1 MRQSCQCWSK
11 CKPEIES
18 LKMIERLYKACICKI
33 EKTTVSF
40 LLLRIYKLFLFIHVC
55 FVSKFQKYNRLTLS
69 MSTQNYTECL
79 QTKYGSRR
87 DFNFKEISILTHSVR
102 NSKKTKNKMATWTE
116 VEKWRKYSN
125 IFTLAYI
132 KNDVILS

>member
-1 MRQSCQCWSK
+1 
-11 CKPEIES
+11 
-18 LKMIERLYKACICKI
+18 MIKRLYKACICKI

-40 LLLRIYKLFLFIHVC
+40 LLLRIYVIFFIHVC
-55 FVSKFQKYNRLTLS
+55 FVSKFQKYNRRTLS

-79 QTKYGSRR
+79 QTKYDNQR

-102 NSKKTKNKMATWTE
+102 NLKKQNKMATWTE

-125 IFTLAYI
+125 IFSLVYI
-132 KNDVILS
+132 KNDVILSQSTTSTKAALTGFPSRSRK